1 MHKEVLNK
9 KTERLLIKIKDIC
22 KNFYLVGGTG
32 LALQIGHRKSID
44 LDWFSK
50 KSFSVR
56 QLKIKL
62 KKIGKLKI
70 IQEEEFTLNCVLDGV
85 RLSFFRYPYKNI
97 SSLIKYENI
106 KLASIKDI
114 ACMKIDSIS
123 SRGSKKDFIDL
134 YFILKKFS
142 LEELLK
148 MFDKKYKGIEYNR
161 LHILKS
167 LSYFEEAEKDPM
179 PIMLKDIKWSDVK
192 NKIKEEVILSPS
204 FS

>member
-1 MHKEVLNK
+1 MHKEVLSK

-22 KNFYLVGGTG
+22 KDFYLVGGTA
-32 LALQIGHRKSID
+32 LALQVGHRKSID

-70 IQEEEFTLNCVLDGV
+70 IQEEEYTLNCVLDGV

-114 ACMKIDSIS
+114 ACMKIDAIS

-179 PIMLKDIKWSDVK
+179 PIMLKGIKWSDVK
-192 NKIKEEVILSPS
+192 DKIKEEVILSPF